1 MIYESVI
8 FYESMNLA
16 ARFMQVWI
24 YEPCKIYACVLL
36 YAGTGIPAG
45 TKSPPGIGDGE
56 GRLPVV
62 VRGDGDGGLF
72 PDGEFPVA
80 IFSSYSVP
88 ATTNEAKEGSRNL
101 TTLE

>member
-1 MIYESVI
+1 MVEEGSPWL
-8 FYESMNLA
+8 F
-16 ARFMQVWI
+16 
-24 YEPCKIYACVLL
+24 
-36 YAGTGIPAG
+36 AGTGMGKIP
-45 TKSPPGIGDGE
+45 P
-56 GRLPVV
+56 
-62 VRGDGDGGLF
+62 RGDGDGGLF